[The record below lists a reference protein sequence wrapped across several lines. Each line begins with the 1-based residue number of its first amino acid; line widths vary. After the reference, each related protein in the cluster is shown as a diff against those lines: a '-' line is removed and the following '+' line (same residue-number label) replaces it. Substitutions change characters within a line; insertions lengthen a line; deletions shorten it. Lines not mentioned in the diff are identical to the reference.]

1 MERLVEELSFD
12 APDKQGETIVI
23 DKAYVDGKVTAL
35 AGNTDLSRF
44 VL

>member
-12 APDKQGETIVI
+12 APDRQGQTITV
-23 DKAYVDGKVTAL
+23 DKAYVDGKVAAL
-35 AGNTDLSRF
+35 AANADLSKF